1 MPAPAT
7 TTPSPNQVRTP
18 ATTPR
23 PVAAAPAVQSP
34 LRRGRAGGKKA
45 QPAAFQSPY
54 LARLLGAF
62 GKSAAPSSRPRL
74 KRPAAAP
81 AGATEAAVP
90 EAPKPPAGE
99 TLPRAP
105 RTPSEDPLFQRVRG
119 EVRTEA
125 SRQRRHAPAS
135 RKRTEAEAA
144 SALEKGEQETQNAK
158 ETNTAEM
165 ERVGSAQHS
174 QASRF
179 SAEGFKQDLMK
190 RVNAKRPRDEGEAKA
205 LAKQPPLENFEQ
217 EFSGKVAQEQGNVTG
232 PLDQKAVPNP
242 GGGKADKPEAS
253 VPKPVAPPAAK
264 AVEAQRA
271 APKPKAWWE
280 ISRKKESDKLD
291 SAMSENRLSE
301 QQLEDSREPSF
312 VETLK
317 LKREA
322 QKKAAEAPDVYRQR
336 EAAILETA
344 QARADKSLA
353 SGLEG
358 MNAVHR
364 RAGAQVFGGQQKTET
379 RTEKRQREIK
389 TTIDNIYEGTVK
401 AVKAILE
408 GMAKQVK
415 EDFAKAL
422 KEKTEEFNKEVAR
435 RISDYYGD
443 WRIDDD
449 LFGPADVIVN
459 DDGSTRPMTLEEKFG
474 GRGKRINPDVYR
486 IFVQEKDK
494 FLRAMDAAL
503 DVIANN
509 VQAGLTAAH
518 NQIKFGE
525 SSIAIFKASLQGA
538 ELEYAESLEQEV
550 KMKFESLEASIDDT
564 REDLLQT
571 LADQYSESVDQLE
584 KTFNEINDELKK
596 GWLERAAEF
605 IKTVGKTIFQ
615 LADLLF
621 TILVRMARL
630 VWDIVKHP
638 IRFFETLVAGLM
650 QGIGKFIS
658 NIGTYLQEAF
668 WTWIT
673 GATPAKNI
681 RLTGGSGPE
690 SLFGVVLQVLSLTP
704 ADLRAIAEKVLGK
717 EFMQLL
723 DKGEQLVE
731 KALEPV
737 TILLTKGPLA
747 LWEYI
752 KDSVASMIRST
763 FDRIRESVFNT
774 FVEKGL
780 KWIAGFFIPGG
791 GFVKV
796 VKAVFRAFQFVV
808 ENLERIRHFFDSVF
822 DSMEAATQGKTD
834 GVASKIIAGLKIG
847 VVLALDFLAKQLG
860 MDKIVDGVQK
870 IIQSLRRPI
879 VSAIEWLL
887 TKLKPFVTKV
897 VTAVASKVK
906 AGISKV
912 VSFVFPRKKLTLQ
925 DGTHTMEVEP
935 ETQGYEIAVYSNR
948 MRISQIIAKARRDKL
963 DKAQT
968 DALEDKYKEWRAM
981 PKPQD
986 PETEKKAY
994 AARSQKYE
1002 EIYRLSIPLLEKI
1015 FGADEVTKITWGGID
1030 SLGRATRVQAN
1041 PLTKKGAKGS
1051 APREAIPG
1059 HDTNLRYGGE
1069 YISYIRTHLLHH
1081 DLGGPGRS
1089 FNLTPTSNS
1098 VNQLIFNRVEEQT
1111 LKEVQKGEVLIY
1123 TCNVEYKDSPSA
1135 TELAKVKPDSKQP
1148 LLKFSARRIAYNV
1161 TYKGTGK
1168 YVVPRFD
1175 EENWK

>member
-1 MPAPAT
+1 MPEPTAT
-7 TTPSPNQVRTP
+7 RSATPNRT
-18 ATTPR
+18 ATPR
-23 PVAAAPAVQSP
+23 PVATTRVVQSP
-34 LRRGRAGGKKA
+34 LLRGRAAGKEA
-45 QPAAFQSPY
+45 APAPFRSPT

-62 GKSAAPSSRPRL
+62 GKATPGVSHPRPKKPAPLPPGVSD
-74 KRPAAAP
+74 AP
-81 AGATEAAVP
+81 AP
-90 EAPKPPAGE
+90 EAPQPPLGE

-105 RTPSEDPLFQRVRG
+105 KKPSEDPAFQAVRG
-119 EVRTEA
+119 DVRTDA
-125 SRQRRHAPAS
+125 KRQRRHAPAS
-135 RKRTEAEAA
+135 RKRSEAEAA
-144 SALEKGEQETQNAK
+144 SALEKGEQEAQNAK

-165 ERVGSAQHS
+165 ERVGSAQQS
-174 QASRF
+174 AASRF
-179 SAEGFKQDLMK
+179 SAEEFKKQLK
-190 RVNAKRPRDEGEAKA
+190 TRIEAKKPHDEKEA
-205 LAKQPPLENFEQ
+205 KDLAKQPPLEHVEQ
-217 EFSGKVAQEQGNVTG
+217 DFSGRVAEEQGKVTG
-232 PLDQKAVPNP
+232 PLDAKAVPDP
-242 GGGKADKPEAS
+242 AGGKAEKPEAS
-253 VPKPVAPPAAK
+253 VPKPVAPPAARPVGT
-264 AVEAQRA
+264 ARA

-280 ISRKKESDKLD
+280 ISQKKESDKLD
-291 SAMSENRLSE
+291 SLMAENRLSE
-301 QQLEDSREPSF
+301 QQLENSREPSF
-312 VETLK
+312 IETLQR
-317 LKREA
+317 KREA
-322 QKKAAEAPDVYRQR
+322 QKKAAEAPNVYRQR
-336 EAAILETA
+336 EAVILQTA

-358 MNAVHR
+358 MNVAQR

-379 RTEKRQREIK
+379 KTEKRQREIK
-389 TTIDNIYEGTVK
+389 TTIDGIYEGTVK

-422 KEKTEEFNKEVAR
+422 KDKTEEFNKEVAR

-449 LFGPADVIVN
+449 LFGPDDVIVN
-459 DDGSTRPMTLEEKFG
+459 DDKDGTTRPMTFEEKWG
-474 GRGKRINPDVYR
+474 GRGGKRINPDVYR

-494 FLRAMDAAL
+494 FVRAMDASL

-518 NQIKFGE
+518 SAIKAGE
-525 SSIAIFKASLQGA
+525 AFISVFKASLQGA

-550 KMKFESLEASIDDT
+550 KMKFESLEASIDDA

-571 LADQYSESVDQLE
+571 LADEYSESVQQLE
-584 KTFNEINDELKK
+584 KSFNEINDELKK

-605 IKTVGKTIFQ
+605 IKTIGKTIFQ
-615 LADLLF
+615 LADLLL
-621 TILVRMARL
+621 TILVRMAHL

-650 QGIGKFIS
+650 QGIGNFIS

-681 RLTGGSGPE
+681 RLTGGSGPAA
-690 SLFGVVLQVLSLTP
+690 LFNIVLQVLSLTP
-704 ADLRAIAEKVLGK
+704 TDLRAIAEKVLGK

-752 KDSVASMIRST
+752 KDQVVSMIRST
-763 FDRIRESVFNT
+763 FDRIRESVFNA

-808 ENLERIRHFFDSVF
+808 DNLERIRHFFDSVF

-834 GVASKIIAGLKIG
+834 GVASKIVAGLKIG

-860 MDKIVDGVQK
+860 LDKIVDGVHR

-879 VSAIEWLL
+879 VTAIEWLL
-887 TKLKPFVTKV
+887 GKLKPFVTRV
-897 VTAVASKVK
+897 VSAVASKVR
-906 AGISKV
+906 AGIAKV
-912 VSFVFPRKKLTLQ
+912 TGFLFPRKKITLA
-925 DGTHTMEVEP
+925 DATHTMEVASP
-935 ETQGYEIAVYSNR
+935 AQGYEIAVYSNR
-948 MRISQIIAKARRDKL
+948 MRITEIIAKARRDGLNK
-963 DKAQT
+963 KQT
-968 DALEDKYKEWRAM
+968 DALEDTYKEWRAL
-981 PKPQD
+981 PKPED
-986 PETEKKAY
+986 PEAEKKAY
-994 AARSQKYE
+994 AARSEKYE
-1002 EIYRLSIPLLEKI
+1002 QVYRLSIPLLEKI
-1015 FGADEVTKITWGGID
+1015 FGAGEVTKITWGSLD
-1030 SLGRATRVQAN
+1030 SRGRATHVQAN
-1041 PLTKKGAKGS
+1041 PLTKKGPKGS
-1051 APREAIPG
+1051 APREEIPG

-1098 VNQLIFNRVEEQT
+1098 LNQKIFNRVEEQT
-1111 LKEVQKGEVLIY
+1111 LKEVQKDEKLIY
-1123 TCNVEYKDSPSA
+1123 TVNVEYKDNPSA
-1135 TELAKVKPDSKQP
+1135 SELARVKPDSKQS
-1148 LLKFSARRIAYNV
+1148 LLKFSARRMTYHV
-1161 TYKGTGK
+1161 TYKLTGK
-1168 YVVPRFD
+1168 QVVPRFD
-1175 EENWK
+1175 E